1 MHRDQNQVKRKAP
14 PGEQG
19 MGLFSLLNRKPLT
32 AELITTKRI
41 FIVSLIYLSEL
52 LTNASRLLSGDQD
65 GAFRVPCPP
74 NK

>member
-41 FIVSLIYLSEL
+41 FMFHNLFIRI
-52 LTNASRLLSGDQD
+52 TNKCKPFTVG
-65 GAFRVPCPP
+65 
-74 NK
+74 